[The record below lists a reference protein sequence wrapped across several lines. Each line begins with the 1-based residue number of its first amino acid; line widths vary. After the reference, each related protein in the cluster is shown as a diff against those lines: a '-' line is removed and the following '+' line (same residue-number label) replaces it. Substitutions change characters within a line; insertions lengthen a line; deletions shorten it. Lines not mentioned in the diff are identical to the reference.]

1 MYFFEVYLY
10 TIVPLIILW
19 YFHAARAVNMTHAPS
34 LFKKD
39 QLFAAHS
46 SAKTTCFQNEKSQL
60 DAYLILKQRSKIGQ
74 EGGGPFGL
82 LRDFLSRQAATNLV
96 SVQCVFTKDWL
107 TTLWHFLLFFHR
119 FFEVS
124 LDDSHFLFLNKKK
137 LCKIKTSP
145 SVGLVYQFSV
155 TFHYP
160 ILCSSGRPVKLF
172 YWTST
177 RF

>member
-1 MYFFEVYLY
+1 MCTFLKYTY

-137 LCKIKTSP
+137 LCKIKTSLLRSFRWSCLP
-145 SVGLVYQFSV
+145 VFCHISQS
-155 TFHYP
+155 YP
-160 ILCSSGRPVKLF
+160 
-172 YWTST
+172 
-177 RF
+177 